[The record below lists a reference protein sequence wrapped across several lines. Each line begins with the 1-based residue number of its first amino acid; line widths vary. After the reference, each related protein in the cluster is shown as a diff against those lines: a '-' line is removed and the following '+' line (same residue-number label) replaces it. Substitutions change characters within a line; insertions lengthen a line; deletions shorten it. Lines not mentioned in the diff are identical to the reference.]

1 MRKDMLIMEPKYIR
15 PSKYAKIVGL
25 TPLTIRKK
33 FHQGKIKGK
42 QDKDTNAILL
52 LNPNYKEDVKSLEK
66 RAILYARVSSSTNK
80 KSLDGQ
86 IERLRNYASAKGY
99 IIVDEVREI
108 ASGLNDHRSK
118 FVKLLKRNDYNIL
131 LAEHKDR
138 ITRFGYNYLSIL
150 LARCGIQLQVIN
162 QIDNK
167 DQELLDD
174 FISLVTS
181 FCNRIYGRRRKDKT
195 QKIIKNIQHENQ
207 VK

>member
-1 MRKDMLIMEPKYIR
+1 M
-15 PSKYAKIVGL
+15 
-25 TPLTIRKK
+25 
-33 FHQGKIKGK
+33 
-42 QDKDTNAILL
+42 
-52 LNPNYKEDVKSLEK
+52 
-66 RAILYARVSSSTNK
+66 
-80 KSLDGQ
+80 
-86 IERLRNYASAKGY
+86 RNYASAKGY
-99 IIVDEVREI
+99 IIVDEIQEI

-150 LARCGIQLQVIN
+150 LARCDIQLQVIN

-167 DQELLDD
+167 DQELFDD

-195 QKIIKNIQHENQ
+195 QKIIKDIQHENQ
-207 VK
+207 AK

>member
-1 MRKDMLIMEPKYIR
+1 MLIMEPKYIR

-33 FHQGKIKGK
+33 FHQGKINGK

-52 LNPNYKEDVKSLEK
+52 LNPNYKEDAKPLEK

-99 IIVDEVREI
+99 IIVDEVQEI

-195 QKIIKNIQHENQ
+195 QKIIKDIQHENQ
-207 VK
+207 TK

>member
-1 MRKDMLIMEPKYIR
+1 MLIIEPKYIR
-15 PSKYAKIVGL
+15 PSEYAKIVGL

-42 QDKDTNAILL
+42 DTNAILL
-52 LNPNYKEDVKSLEK
+52 LNPNYQEDTKPLEK
-66 RAILYARVSSSTNK
+66 QAILYVRVSSSTNK

-99 IIVDEVREI
+99 IIVDEVQEI

-138 ITRFGYNYLSIL
+138 ITRFSYNYLSIL

-195 QKIIKNIQHENQ
+195 QKIIKDIQHENQ
-207 VK
+207 TK